1 MNFDLRKEQNT
12 IDNYI
17 DIDIPATRMRRMLKL
32 VRVSAG
38 YAFNKQYKETN
49 GFDFKIEGGSKDIEE
64 DGTLMEIEKI
74 IKSKNSITYNY
85 KMTCDNGEEKYSG
98 MNFRSPRAAFIEDMI
113 EFINSRTLKNKLNI
127 DEARLQT
134 SAGGKNP
141 TLVIRS
147 HYAYE
152 ELDKKGKIVPKRT
165 NINYNFS
172 LKYAGNTTG
181 DTKLSSLKPKD
192 IKPKITDTWLT
203 PKQFYDNVISFI
215 NNKSPWPSGFPSSS
229 SYIREAYAEAVSN
242 SWNTNGLT
250 DKLGMAP
257 DMSSEFFEILS
268 VLKLSKLLLN
278 NNSVVKQIVGWPD
291 KEPINKVEINLPEA
305 ANEALIDYYIAVNGN
320 HKTPLKISVK
330 SQVRGASTATVKFT
344 TAFSNEAEVH
354 TWFKNIMS
362 TARSSQ
368 IGQRM
373 IASSALEYNKYSGK
387 GTLYPIRGLR
397 KLLSGS
403 MKSHVRSDLQS
414 TLDMSSM
421 KIDEWDKLIT
431 LIDKKITSVSKNY
444 MPLDD
449 IITDQTMLVKAK
461 NFIADN
467 LFKYSPGGDSKT
479 KKVKECIGLSQKD
492 AEKKS
497 PNGKYP
503 FAVNN
508 VALLCER
515 VLVRT
520 SQKSGSSKFNFYKL
534 FYEQVLLKNSVV
546 YSVTKTEEIAG
557 EVRLKYEF
565 ISTRNFAQYKDWI
578 ELRTKNYA
586 NNMQDAL
593 GMGV

>member
-1 MNFDLRKEQNT
+1 MTFNLRKEQNT

-17 DIDIPATRMRRMLKL
+17 DIDIPATRTRRLLKL

-38 YAFNKQYKETN
+38 YAFNKQYKETS
-49 GFDFKIEGGSKDIEE
+49 GFDFKIDGGSKDIEE
-64 DGTLMEIEKI
+64 DGTLMEIEAI
-74 IKSKNSITYNY
+74 IKSKNTITYNY

-127 DEARLQT
+127 TEAKLKT
-134 SAGGKNP
+134 SDGGKNP
-141 TLVIRS
+141 TLVIKS
-147 HYAYE
+147 TYSYQ
-152 ELDKKGKIVPKRT
+152 ELDKKGNIVPKSTR
-165 NINYNFS
+165 INYNFS
-172 LKYAGNTTG
+172 LKYAGNSTG
-181 DTKLSSLKPKD
+181 NTKLSSLKPKD
-192 IKPKITDTWLT
+192 INPKITDTWIT

-215 NNKSPWPSGFPSSS
+215 NNTSASGFPSSS
-229 SYIREAYAEAVSN
+229 FYIREAYAEAVSN
-242 SWNTNGLT
+242 SWNNNSLT
-250 DKLGMAP
+250 DKLGIAP

-278 NNSVVKQIVGWPD
+278 NNSSVKEIVGWPE
-291 KEPINKVEINLPEA
+291 KEPINKVEIKIPEA
-305 ANEALIDYYIAVNGN
+305 ANEILIDYYISVNGN
-320 HKTPLKISVK
+320 HQTPLKISVK
-330 SQVRGASTATVKFT
+330 SKVRGSATATVKFT
-344 TAFSNEAEVH
+344 AAFSNESEVH
-354 TWFKNIMS
+354 TWYKNIIS

-373 IASSALEYNKYSGK
+373 IASSALEYTKYSGK

-403 MKSHVRSDLQS
+403 MKAHARNDFQS
-414 TLDMSSM
+414 TLDTSSM
-421 KIDEWDKLIT
+421 KIDEWEKLIT
-431 LIDKKITSVSKNY
+431 VIDKKITSLSQNY
-444 MPLDD
+444 TPLDD
-449 IITDQTMLVKAK
+449 IIKNDTATLMKAK
-461 NFIADN
+461 KFIADN
-467 LFKYSPGGDSKT
+467 LFKHSPGGESKSR
-479 KKVKECIGLSQKD
+479 KLRDIIGLSKEE

-503 FAVNN
+503 FSLNN

-520 SQKSGSSKFNFYKL
+520 SQRAGSSKLNFYKL
-534 FYEQVLLKNSVV
+534 FYEQVLLKTSVV

-557 EVRLKYEF
+557 EVKLKYEF
-565 ISTRNFAQYKDWI
+565 ISTKNFQQYKDWI